1 MTSHN
6 SEIDVAATD
15 STRADTAFTGS
26 IPEIYDRFM
35 VPMLFQPYARDLA
48 RRILGLA
55 PGAILETAAGSG
67 VLPRVLAPQLSP
79 ETDYIITDLNQEML
93 DHARSRQ
100 PGLDWRQADALALP
114 FDDGRFDCLAC
125 QFGVMFFPD
134 RAQGFAEARR
144 VLRPGGTYLF
154 NVWDRISENALADM
168 VTDAAAA
175 ILPDDPPRFLARTPH
190 GYHDPVLIAQEL
202 RYAGFRDVGIS
213 YVDGMSRVEDPTHP
227 AIAFCRG
234 TPLYGEILDRDPDT
248 LAEIIARASDRIAAR
263 YGPGPVSAPM
273 RALIITAIA

>member
-1 MTSHN
+1 
-6 SEIDVAATD
+6 
-15 STRADTAFTGS
+15 
-26 IPEIYDRFM
+26 M

-144 VLRPGGTYLF
+144 VLRPGGRLAFSVWEGQDVASALTYVF
-154 NVWDRISENALADM
+154 EAAEQYGDPALALPPGPGPSDFA
-168 VTDAAAA
+168 VRSFAIPALEEAGFSRINFDYVPSVWTVDDPGAPYDHFLEGTVRGAALLGRQPEANAAA
-175 ILPDDPPRFLARTPH
+175 I
-190 GYHDPVLIAQEL
+190 
-202 RYAGFRDVGIS
+202 
-213 YVDGMSRVEDPTHP
+213 
-227 AIAFCRG
+227 
-234 TPLYGEILDRDPDT
+234 
-248 LAEIIARASDRIAAR
+248 RAAVAAR
-263 YGPGPVSAPM
+263 VRAELGEEGPWTVPLPSVVISA
-273 RALIITAIA
+273 TAI

>member
-1 MTSHN
+1 MPRWLPVASRMIRLIRIQGRDPLTSHN

-144 VLRPGGTYLF
+144 VLRPGGT
-154 NVWDRISENALADM
+154 
-168 VTDAAAA
+168 
-175 ILPDDPPRFLARTPH
+175 
-190 GYHDPVLIAQEL
+190 
-202 RYAGFRDVGIS
+202 
-213 YVDGMSRVEDPTHP
+213 
-227 AIAFCRG
+227 
-234 TPLYGEILDRDPDT
+234 
-248 LAEIIARASDRIAAR
+248 
-263 YGPGPVSAPM
+263 
-273 RALIITAIA
+273 